1 MWDFR
6 GRQGLID
13 EWMHGHSRALIQD
26 PFVFVTNTTG
36 FDYVRMDIADDVV
49 DQTVNAWNVISNVL
63 AQVDSDLSEIVQCRY
78 YVQEECDCEPVL
90 RCSKSVLNGV
100 CPALTIVVLPAL
112 PHPRARVAI
121 EVTAMWGGRSVDF
134 SNLPAS

>member
-1 MWDFR
+1 VWNFR

-36 FDYVRMDIADDVV
+36 FDYVRMDIAEDVV

-78 YVQEECDCEPVL
+78 YVQEERDCEPVL

-100 CPALTIVVLPAL
+100 RPALTIVVLPAL